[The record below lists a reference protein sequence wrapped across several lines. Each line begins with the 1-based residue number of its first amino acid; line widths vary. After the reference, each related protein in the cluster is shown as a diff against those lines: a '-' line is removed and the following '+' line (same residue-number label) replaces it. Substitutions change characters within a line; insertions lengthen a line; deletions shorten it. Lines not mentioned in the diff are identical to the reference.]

1 MTSPINASA
10 QIAALIRSQV
20 ASLRKPP
27 GTATGSKSNTKQ
39 GKLQQERDI
48 AGLIA
53 QRVLVIDPDDPQR
66 ERKAFRIFLESVLL
80 AELGGD
86 LINDPAFYQ
95 MVEDVQQQM
104 ESDPGLASTI
114 SQAARL
120 LLASQKN
127 KK

>member
-20 ASLRKPP
+20 ASLRKTS
-27 GTATGSKSNTKQ
+27 GGAGVGGKSNTKQ

-53 QRVLVIDPDDPQR
+53 QRVLVIAPDDPQR

-80 AELGGD
+80 AELGGE

-95 MVEDVQQQM
+95 MVEDVHQQM
-104 ESDPGLASTI
+104 ENDPGLASAV

-120 LLASQKN
+120 LLAPQK
-127 KK
+127 K

>member
-1 MTSPINASA
+1 MTSPINAST

-20 ASLRKPP
+20 ASLRKP
-27 GTATGSKSNTKQ
+27 GGATGDKGKTKQ

-53 QRVLVIDPDDPQR
+53 QRVLVIAPDDPQR

-80 AELGGD
+80 AELGGE

-104 ESDPGLASTI
+104 ESDPGLASAV

-120 LLASQKN
+120 LLAPQK
-127 KK
+127 K

>member
-1 MTSPINASA
+1 MTSPINPSA

-20 ASLRKPP
+20 ASLRK
-27 GTATGSKSNTKQ
+27 TSGSSGGKDKARQ
-39 GKLQQERDI
+39 GKLPQEHDI

-53 QRVLVIDPDDPQR
+53 QRVLVIAPDDPQR

-80 AELGGD
+80 AELGGE

-95 MVEDVQQQM
+95 MVEDVQLQM
-104 ESDPGLASTI
+104 ESDPGLASAV

-120 LLASQKN
+120 LLAPQK
-127 KK
+127 K

>member
-1 MTSPINASA
+1 MTSINATA

-20 ASLRKPP
+20 ASLRKPSS
-27 GTATGSKSNTKQ
+27 GSTATKSQAKQ
-39 GKLQQERDI
+39 GKLHEERDI

-86 LINDPAFYQ
+86 LISDPGFYQ
-95 MVEDVQQQM
+95 MVEDVQLQM
-104 ESDPGLASTI
+104 ESDPELALAI
-114 SQAARL
+114 SQAAKL
-120 LLASQKN
+120 LLAPL